1 VHNETDLIEVKRMTE
16 LRRNTGNMQGRPN
29 SRQVN
34 REQKMQLCESDF
46 KFVCEF
52 VYETTGIVLNDSKRE
67 MLYRRLTRIVRERK
81 LNSFA
86 DYCQVLRDQ
95 PEQEKDF
102 FINAI
107 TTNLTS
113 FFRENHHFEYLTNE
127 EIPSLIKKKTL
138 GSNGKKRLR
147 VWSSASSTGEEP
159 YSIAITLLEAM
170 KNEQVKWD
178 VKILA
183 TDIDSDVLAKGKRG
197 IYDINR
203 IEDIPKRLKE
213 SYFFQ
218 GCGKS
223 SQSVKVNDK
232 LKNIITFKQLNLL
245 HDWPM
250 KGPFDAIF
258 CRNVIIYFDKKTQQE
273 LFSRYYEMLAPGGLL
288 FLGHSENLGNY
299 QQYFSN
305 VGRTIFR
312 KPL

>member
-1 VHNETDLIEVKRMTE
+1 MTE
-16 LRRNTGNMQGRPN
+16 QMKKKDIMQGHPQ
-29 SRQVN
+29 SRKVT
-34 REQKMQLCESDF
+34 REQAMQLNEEDF
-46 KFVCEF
+46 KFICQF
-52 VYETTGIVLNDSKRE
+52 VYDTTGIVLNDSKRE
-67 MLYRRLTRIVRERK
+67 MLYRRLTRIIRERQ
-81 LNSFA
+81 LNSFGE
-86 DYCQVLRDQ
+86 YCQLLRVQ
-95 PEQEKDF
+95 GEQEKDF

-113 FFRENHHFEYLTNE
+113 FFRENHHFEYLKNE
-127 EIPSLIKKKTL
+127 EIPALMKKKAVEA
-138 GSNGKKRLR
+138 NGKKRLR

-159 YSIAITLLEAM
+159 YSIAMTLLEAM
-170 KNEQVKWD
+170 NKELPKWD

-183 TDIDSDVLAKGKRG
+183 TDIDSNVLAKGKAG
-197 IYDINR
+197 IYDLNR
-203 IEDIPKRLKE
+203 IEDIPRKLKE

-223 SQSVKVNDK
+223 SQSVKVHDK
-232 LKNIITFKQLNLL
+232 LKEIITFKQLNLL
-245 HDWPM
+245 NDWPM

-288 FLGHSENLGNY
+288 FLGHSENLGHY

-312 KPL
+312 KPF

>member
-1 VHNETDLIEVKRMTE
+1 MAE
-16 LRRNTGNMQGRPN
+16 LRRNNKLQGHPQDR
-29 SRQVN
+29 RVN
-34 REQKMQLCESDF
+34 RDQAMQLTAGDF
-46 KFVCEF
+46 KFICQF
-52 VYETTGIVLNDSKRE
+52 VYKNTGIVLNDSKRE
-67 MLYRRLTRIVRERK
+67 MLYRRLTRIIRERK
-81 LNSFA
+81 LNSFEE
-86 DYCQVLRDQ
+86 YCQLLREQ
-95 PEQEKDF
+95 GEQEKNY

-113 FFRENHHFEYLTNE
+113 FFRENHHFEYLTSE
-127 EIPSLIKKKTL
+127 ELPALIKNKTA
-138 GSNGKKRLR
+138 SASGKKRLR

-159 YSIAITLLEAM
+159 YSIAITILEAL
-170 KNEQVKWD
+170 KNELPQWD
-178 VKILA
+178 LKILA
-183 TDIDSDVLAKGKRG
+183 TDIDSDVLAKGKAG

-203 IEDIPKRLKE
+203 IEEIPKKLKQ

-218 GCGKS
+218 GCGQS
-223 SQSVKVNDK
+223 SQSVKVHDK
-232 LKNIITFKQLNLL
+232 LKSTITFKQLNLL

-312 KPL
+312 KP

>member
-1 VHNETDLIEVKRMTE
+1 MAE
-16 LRRNTGNMQGRPN
+16 LTGNSNKKQGHPQDRGLDRDQ
-29 SRQVN
+29 SMR
-34 REQKMQLCESDF
+34 LSDDDF
-46 KFVCEF
+46 KFICQF
-52 VYETTGIVLNDSKRE
+52 VYESTGIVLNDSKRE
-67 MLYRRLTRIVRERK
+67 MLYRRLTRIIRDRK
-81 LNSFA
+81 LNSFSQ
-86 DYCQVLRDQ
+86 YCQLLRKQ
-95 PEQEKDF
+95 GEQEKDF

-113 FFRENHHFEYLTNE
+113 FFRENHHFEYLTTE
-127 EIPSLIKKKTL
+127 EIPALIKSKTA

-159 YSIAITLLEAM
+159 YSIGITLLEAL
-170 KNEQVKWD
+170 KNDLPSWD

-183 TDIDSDVLAKGKRG
+183 TDIDSDVLAKGKAG
-197 IYDINR
+197 VYDVNR
-203 IEDIPKRLKE
+203 IEDIPKNLKQ

-223 SQSVKVNDK
+223 SQSVKVHEK
-232 LKNIITFKQLNLL
+232 LQRIITFKQLNLL

-258 CRNVIIYFDKKTQQE
+258 CRNVIIYFDKKTQHD
-273 LFSRYYEMLAPGGLL
+273 LFARYFDMLAPGGLL

-312 KPL
+312 KPY

>member
-1 VHNETDLIEVKRMTE
+1 
-16 LRRNTGNMQGRPN
+16 
-29 SRQVN
+29 
-34 REQKMQLCESDF
+34 
-46 KFVCEF
+46 
-52 VYETTGIVLNDSKRE
+52 VLNDSKKE

-81 LNSFA
+81 LNTFSE
-86 DYCQVLRDQ
+86 YCQLLR
-95 PEQEKDF
+95 EQGEKEKDF

-113 FFRENHHFEYLTNE
+113 FFRENHHFEYLTDE
-127 EIPSLIKKKTL
+127 ELPALLKNKRV

-147 VWSSASSTGEEP
+147 VWSCASSTGEEP
-159 YSIAITLLEAM
+159 YSIAITLFEAM
-170 KNEQVKWD
+170 KNELPQWD
-178 VKILA
+178 IKILA
-183 TDIDSDVLAKGKRG
+183 TDIDSNVLAKGKAG
-197 IYDINR
+197 IYDATR
-203 IEDIPKRLKE
+203 IEEIPHKLKQE
-213 SYFFQ
+213 YFFQ

-223 SQSVKVNDK
+223 SQSVKVHDK
-232 LKNIITFKQLNLL
+232 LRNLITFKHLNLL

-273 LFSRYYEMLAPGGLL
+273 LFARYYEMLAPGGLL

-312 KPL
+312 KPI